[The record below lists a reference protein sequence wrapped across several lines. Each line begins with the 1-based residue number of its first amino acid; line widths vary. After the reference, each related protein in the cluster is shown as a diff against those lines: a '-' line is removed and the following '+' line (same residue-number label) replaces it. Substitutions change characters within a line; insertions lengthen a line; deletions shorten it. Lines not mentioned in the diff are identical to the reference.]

1 MPVSFAQGAT
11 MFFRKKPVTGAV
23 HEHPRREKRVP
34 MEVGVHIA
42 GHVDQPGVETTFTEN
57 VSERGAR
64 VTSARRW
71 KIGDQIT
78 VATLTGSFRSVA
90 RVAYC
95 ELVRGAGFVVGI
107 EFQETQGHWIL
118 G

>member
-1 MPVSFAQGAT
+1 
-11 MFFRKKPVTGAV
+11 MFFRKKTASEPV

-34 MEVGVHIA
+34 MEVGVHIG
-42 GHVDQPGVETTFTEN
+42 GHGEQPGVETTFTEN

-64 VTSARRW
+64 VISARRW
-71 KIGDQIT
+71 QIDDQIT
-78 VATLTGSFRSVA
+78 IATLTGSFRSVA

-107 EFQETQGHWIL
+107 EFVETQGNWIL
-118 G
+118 GHSSY